1 MSVDSAATHAAWA
14 NSLGGIP
21 FPLLADFHPKGRVGI
36 MYGIYNEDRGTERRS
51 VFVIDSEG
59 VIRHVHEYAPGT
71 LPDARQILE
80 EVKSVGRPT
89 SP

>member
-1 MSVDSAATHAAWA
+1 VSVDSVPTNVAWA

-21 FPLLADFHPKGRVGI
+21 FPLLADFHPKGKVG
-36 MYGIYNEDRGTERRS
+36 MLYGVYNEDRGTERRS

-59 VIRHVHEYAPGT
+59 VIRNVREYAPGT

-80 EVKSVGRPT
+80 EVRALGGPSSR
-89 SP
+89 

>member
-1 MSVDSAATHAAWA
+1 VPTNVAWA

-21 FPLLADFHPKGRVGI
+21 FPLLADFHPKGKVGAL
-36 MYGIYNEDRGTERRS
+36 YGVYNEDRGTERRS

-59 VIRHVHEYAPGT
+59 VIRNVHEYVPGT

-80 EVKSVGRPT
+80 EVRALGRP
-89 SP
+89 SSG